1 LYTCSFEAY
10 KDLFFQE
17 KGFVL
22 NTGRSHPKAESY
34 QNFPPFPAAL
44 LVQLFFRK
52 GA

>member
-1 LYTCSFEAY
+1 VIFSSAEKACEA
-10 KDLFFQE
+10 FASAE
-17 KGFVL
+17 HL